1 MGRGKDF
8 RPKGGGRRGFDD
20 DFPPPN
26 DYPPPRSPYGGGG
39 GGGAPSG
46 GFNRGPQPD
55 PTGEP
60 VNATV
65 KWFNGEK
72 GYGFAEIADGSG
84 DAFLHIAALQAV
96 GREVVPP
103 GATMVVYVG
112 QGQKGRQI
120 TKVVSVDDSTAAAEA
135 PRAPRPGGS
144 GDRFGGGGGG
154 FGGGG
159 GGGFG
164 GGAGAPRR
172 GPPDLGPS
180 TEMSGTVKWFSVDK
194 GMGFVETGDGGKDVF
209 VHISAVQRSQMTN
222 LFEGQ
227 KVTMQVVETPKGR
240 QATSLKSAE

>member
-20 DFPPPN
+20 DFPQP
-26 DYPPPRSPYGGGG
+26 DFPPPRSPYGGGG
-39 GGGAPSG
+39 GGGGG
-46 GFNRGPQPD
+46 GFSRAPAPE
-55 PTGEP
+55 PTGSP
-60 VNATV
+60 VSATV

-96 GREVVPP
+96 GRESVPP
-103 GATMVVYVG
+103 GATMSVYVG

-120 TKVVSVDDSTAAAEA
+120 TKVVSVDDSTATAEA
-135 PRAPRPGGS
+135 PRGPRPGG

-154 FGGGG
+154 FGGGDRG
-159 GGGFG
+159 G
-164 GGAGAPRR
+164 PRR
-172 GPPDLGPS
+172 GPPDFGPS
-180 TEMSGTVKWFSVDK
+180 SEMSGTVKWFSVDK

-209 VHISAVQRSQMTN
+209 VHISAVQRSGLPN

-227 KVTMQVVETPKGR
+227 RVTMQVVETPKGR

>member
-8 RPKGGGRRGFDD
+8 RPKGGGRRSFDD
-20 DFPPPN
+20 DFTPPGGE
-26 DYPPPRSPYGGGG
+26 YQPPRSPYGGG
-39 GGGAPSG
+39 APSG
-46 GFNRGPQPD
+46 GGGFARQMQPE
-55 PTGEP
+55 PTGDP

-103 GATMVVYVG
+103 GATLVVYVG

-120 TKVVSVDDSTAAAEA
+120 TKVVSVDDTTATAEA
-135 PRAPRPGGS
+135 PRAPRPGGDRFGGGGGG
-144 GDRFGGGGGG
+144 GDRFGGGGGDR

-164 GGAGAPRR
+164 GGGARR

-180 TEMSGTVKWFSVDK
+180 SEMSG
-194 GMGFVETGDGGKDVF
+194 
-209 VHISAVQRSQMTN
+209 
-222 LFEGQ
+222 
-227 KVTMQVVETPKGR
+227 
-240 QATSLKSAE
+240 

>member
-8 RPKGGGRRGFDD
+8 RPKGGGRRSFDD
-20 DFPPPN
+20 DFSPPGG
-26 DYPPPRSPYGGGG
+26 DYPPPRSPYGGG
-39 GGGAPSG
+39 APSG
-46 GFNRGPQPD
+46 GGGFARQAQPE
-55 PTGEP
+55 PTGDP

-72 GYGFAEIADGSG
+72 GYGFAEISDGSG

-103 GATMVVYVG
+103 GATLVVYVG

-120 TKVVSVDDSTAAAEA
+120 TKVVSVDDTTATAEA
-135 PRAPRPGGS
+135 PRAPRPGG

-154 FGGGG
+154 DRFGGGG

-164 GGAGAPRR
+164 GGGARR